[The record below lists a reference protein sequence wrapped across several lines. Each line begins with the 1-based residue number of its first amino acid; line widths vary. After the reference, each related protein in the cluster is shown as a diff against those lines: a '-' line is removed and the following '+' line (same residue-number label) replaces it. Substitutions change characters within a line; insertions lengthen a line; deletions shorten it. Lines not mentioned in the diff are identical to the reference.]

1 MTDAATMHATMMHE
15 PLGTAA
21 IVAHGERIHAS
32 SRIGL
37 FDGET
42 VAWRSYRET
51 AHRARKLASALAAA
65 GVARNTRVATLSW
78 NDFAHFE
85 AYLAVPAMGAVLH
98 TLNLRLHV
106 EQLDFIM
113 RDAGDRVLI
122 ADADLLAGMGRELGA
137 LQDLDLLVV
146 TGDVGR
152 IAHLG
157 IPCVAYEDFIAGHA
171 PMEAF
176 PEPDETSAA
185 AACYTSGSTGNP
197 KGVVY
202 SHRTVFLHS
211 LGSMAA
217 NAFALSDRDRILL
230 LPPMFHANAWGL
242 PFSGWLAGADF
253 VLPGRHLGPEM
264 IRRMVRQTAPTFTAT
279 VPTILNDLLA
289 ADRADPIDMTS
300 FRVIV
305 AGGSSVS
312 EALIEQVEARWG
324 VPLIQGWGMTETSPV
339 CVLSHPPADVDPAE
353 SRRLRAKSGRPVAG
367 VRVRIVDDDG
377 KAVAEDGQSVGR
389 LQLRGAWIAR
399 GYHGGVGAEVL
410 TADGWLDT
418 GDAGTID
425 ERGYVQVT
433 DRLKDLIKSG
443 GEWISSAELENHIC
457 GLPGIDLAA
466 VIAVPDPRWEERPL
480 AIVTTRDGA
489 RPDFGALRAGLR
501 SRVAGFWIPEY
512 WAHAASLPL
521 TGVGKIDKRALREM
535 VATGKT
541 GFERVEGAA

>member
-1 MTDAATMHATMMHE
+1 MMEATMMHE

-32 SRIGL
+32 SRIGF
-37 FDGET
+37 FDGEAI
-42 VAWRSYRET
+42 AWRTYAET
-51 AHRARKLASALAAA
+51 ARRARMLASALVAA
-65 GVARNTRVATLSW
+65 GVAANTRIATLSW

-122 ADADLLAGMGRELGA
+122 ADADLLAAIAEDLGA
-137 LQDLDLLVV
+137 LADLDLLIV
-146 TGDVGR
+146 TGDTAR
-152 IAHLG
+152 ISHLG
-157 IPCVAYEDFIAGHA
+157 IAFTAYEDFIAGHP
-171 PMEAF
+171 PMEVF
-176 PEPDETSAA
+176 PEPDEMSAA
-185 AACYTSGSTGNP
+185 AACYTSGSTGHP

-202 SHRTVFLHS
+202 SHRTIFLHS

-217 NAFALSDRDRILL
+217 NAFALTDRDRILL

-253 VLPGRHLGPEM
+253 VLPGPHLAPTM
-264 IRRMVRQTAPTFTAT
+264 IRRMVRASAPTFTAT

-289 ADRADPIDMTS
+289 ADRADPLDMSS

-312 EALIEQVEARWG
+312 ETLIKAVESRWG

-339 CVLSHPPADVDPAE
+339 CVLSHPPADADAQVA
-353 SRRLRAKSGRPVAG
+353 RRLQAKSGRPVAG
-367 VRVRIVDDDG
+367 VRVRIVDDVG
-377 KAVAEDGQSVGR
+377 NAVAEDGRSVGR
-389 LQLRGAWIAR
+389 LQLRGVWIAR
-399 GYHGGVGAEVL
+399 GYYGGIGADVL
-410 TADGWLDT
+410 TPDGWLDT

-443 GEWISSAELENHIC
+443 GEWIPSAELENHIAA
-457 GLPGIDLAA
+457 LPGIELAA
-466 VIAVPDPRWEERPL
+466 VIAIPDPRWEERPL
-480 AIVTTRDGA
+480 ALVTTRDGSK
-489 RPDFGALRAGLR
+489 PDFAALRDGLR
-501 SRVAGFWIPEY
+501 ERVARFWIPEN
-512 WAHAASLPL
+512 WAHVPSLPL
-521 TGVGKIDKRALREM
+521 TGVGKIDKQAIRKM

-541 GFERVEGAA
+541 GFERVRGAP